1 MDGIQPLSLLD
12 IDIRSHEAFRELVA
26 YWHEIR
32 GDDSIPARADF
43 NPLKIP
49 ALLPEI
55 SMLEYTED
63 RKDIV
68 FRLVAAGLRERS
80 NDDFTGHSLFDQI
93 ADEFRTPILTLM
105 QTITQVGCGA
115 YGALDLIYD
124 EGFTARVDTLL
135 LPLTDAAGHATI
147 FLCLFFLPDKDAF
160 RNAPET
166 TKILYKPVDMLL
178 VDIRDENT

>member
-68 FRLVAAGLRERS
+68 FRLVAAACGNAVMMILQDTAFLIKLRMNFVHR
-80 NDDFTGHSLFDQI
+80 F
-93 ADEFRTPILTLM
+93 
-105 QTITQVGCGA
+105 
-115 YGALDLIYD
+115 
-124 EGFTARVDTLL
+124 
-135 LPLTDAAGHATI
+135 
-147 FLCLFFLPDKDAF
+147 
-160 RNAPET
+160 
-166 TKILYKPVDMLL
+166 
-178 VDIRDENT
+178 